1 MMASINKP
9 LATTKLIAITG
20 PTGAGK
26 TTFINSV
33 CGSQLRVGTSL
44 QSCTDRVQIAN
55 CVIAGHAVT
64 LIDTPGFDD
73 THKSQAEILRDIGN
87 FLETTY
93 EKGAKLAGVIYM
105 HRISDF
111 RMGGIARENFRLF
124 RKICGDDAMKNVLI
138 VTTMWEDVTPETG
151 ASREQELATKSIFFK
166 DAVDHGARMIRH
178 YDTAESAKD
187 VIELLLP
194 NQPEVL
200 LMQHE
205 IVYEHKRIP
214 TTTAGIELRSEFKR
228 QEEKHEQKM
237 IKLRREMDDI
247 RTRKEASYEQEIQEL
262 KTQCTDLQEQVR
274 RIQDEMKKLAAG
286 DKQEPSHRGRKFLEI
301 VSLNLSKARRSRQ
314 REIVY
319 VAEPRHG
326 WDCIKATGLDN

>member
-1 MMASINKP
+1 MKREENWNLFTYPS
-9 LATTKLIAITG
+9 
-20 PTGAGK
+20 
-26 TTFINSV
+26 
-33 CGSQLRVGTSL
+33 R
-44 QSCTDRVQIAN
+44 
-55 CVIAGHAVT
+55 
-64 LIDTPGFDD
+64 
-73 THKSQAEILRDIGN
+73 
-87 FLETTY
+87 Y

-178 YDTAESAKD
+178 YDTTESAKD

-205 IVYEHKRIP
+205 LVYEHKRIP
-214 TTTAGIELRSEFKR
+214 TTAAGIELRSEFKR
-228 QEEKHEQKM
+228 QEEKREQKM
-237 IKLRREMDDI
+237 IELRREMDDI
-247 RTRKEASYEQEIQEL
+247 RTRKEASYEREIQEL

-286 DKQEPSHRGRKFLEI
+286 DKQEPSHRGRNFFSEI